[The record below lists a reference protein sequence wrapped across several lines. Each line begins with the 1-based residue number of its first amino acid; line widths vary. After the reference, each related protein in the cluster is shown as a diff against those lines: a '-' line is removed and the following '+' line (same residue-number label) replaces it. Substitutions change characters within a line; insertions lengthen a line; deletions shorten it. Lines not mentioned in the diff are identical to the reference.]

1 MIEKFATGELRNRDT
16 SGRTSGE
23 AGFTLIE
30 LLAVMSIMAMLFV
43 AVAGIYRAPSPRL
56 EVKTAATLI
65 AARMRDLR
73 ASAMTVGDE
82 RLAIIDV
89 NGRAVR
95 FSDGRTPLQLS
106 HKVALSVTGAESEAS
121 SATQA
126 GVRFFPNGSSS
137 GATIQ
142 VQAEGQRYEVRINW
156 LTGRVSLAALD

>member
-1 MIEKFATGELRNRDT
+1 MARTKMWRAGS
-16 SGRTSGE
+16 SGRTSGAE

-30 LLAVMSIMAMLFV
+30 LLVVMSIMALLFV
-43 AVAGIYRAPSPRL
+43 AVAAIYRAPSPRL

-73 ASAMTVGDE
+73 AAAMTTGDE

-106 HKVALSVTGAESEAS
+106 HKVALSVTGAESERARPRRRGALLPQRQLQRS
-121 SATQA
+121 DDPAT
-126 GVRFFPNGSSS
+126 GGK
-137 GATIQ
+137 
-142 VQAEGQRYEVRINW
+142 AE
-156 LTGRVSLAALD
+156 L